1 MGEQI
6 CKTPIIAN
14 GPNDR
19 RVWFHNPH
27 GFYTSKVGHDIL
39 PTYEKISTIRREFKS
54 ECPRCGACSETLIH
68 ALKDCPIAHEILVLG
83 GLNNNL
89 LVGDYI
95 QCIDWVEYV
104 TRVLDQKVSSNF
116 ITTLWNSWNNRN
128 NLYFQ
133 GKEEEAKVV
142 WERVVTLCHDFRIH
156 NLLNKPLLPVI
167 TAEKKWA
174 KPPYDTLKIN
184 FDATVLMK
192 KMGYGMLA
200 RDSDGFVLGGGASVI
215 DTDK

>member
-1 MGEQI
+1 MRDLWNINNVGWNKNRVNDIYGKNMGEQI

-39 PTYEKISTIRREFKS
+39 PAYEKISTIRREFNS

-89 LVGDYI
+89 LVGDYT

-104 TRVLDQKVSSNF
+104 TR
-116 ITTLWNSWNNRN
+116 
-128 NLYFQ
+128 

-192 KMGYGMLA
+192 MMGYGMLA
-200 RDSDGFVLGGGASVI
+200 CDSDGFVLGGGAGVI